1 MDMMHITNVLLKK
14 LYKSNL
20 DVELDLDLDSTVANA
35 VQVQINVKPKY
46 FNDFAFFY
54 GTKDK
59 KINYSS
65 FFEVE
70 DLDEGEAKNLFNNDK
85 GIFQFFIVEE
95 ESNFVHL
102 YGEIELEDLYD
113 IFEPPLLNDS
123 VFDEIINYLQEEHE
137 ITNYLKNKKAKK
149 GDK

>member
-20 DVELDLDLDSTVANA
+20 DVELDLGLDSTVANA
-35 VQVQINVKPKY
+35 VQIQIDVKPKY
-46 FNDFAFFY
+46 FNDFAIFY
-54 GTKDK
+54 GTKDE

-65 FFEVE
+65 IFEVE
-70 DLDEGEAKNLFNNDK
+70 DLDEGEAENIFNNDK
-85 GIFQFFIVEE
+85 GIFKYFIFEE
-95 ESNFVHL
+95 ESNLVHL
-102 YGEIELEDLYD
+102 FGEIELEDLYD

-137 ITNYLKNKKAKK
+137 ITNYLKTKK
-149 GDK
+149 GE

>member
-20 DVELDLDLDSTVANA
+20 DVELDLGLDSTVANA
-35 VQVQINVKPKY
+35 VQIQIDVKPKY
-46 FNDFAFFY
+46 FNDFAIFY
-54 GTKDK
+54 GTKDE

-65 FFEVE
+65 IFEVE
-70 DLDEGEAKNLFNNDK
+70 DLDEGAAENIFNNDK
-85 GIFQFFIVEE
+85 GIFKYFIFEE
-95 ESNFVHL
+95 ESNLVHL
-102 YGEIELEDLYD
+102 FGEIELEDLYD

-137 ITNYLKNKKAKK
+137 ITNYLKNKKTK
-149 GDK
+149 GE